1 MSFCPLARQ
10 TASGSDQ
17 EIRISKTERPS
28 SRNWSGG
35 NARPESAATAKIT
48 RFSTAVHNGFRS
60 INVHAGLQPTYEGMR
75 IVGPVAVRRAFL
87 AEFAETAILEFIQ
100 YPLSCLTGHP
110 KYSGKKPANET
121 APHK

>member
-1 MSFCPLARQ
+1 M
-10 TASGSDQ
+10 
-17 EIRISKTERPS
+17 
-28 SRNWSGG
+28 
-35 NARPESAATAKIT
+35 PEKLDAMIQHQNLEDMFAIKRGTLTPRELHRK
-48 RFSTAVHNGFRS
+48 FLTAVYGFRS